1 MSGQCDISY
10 LIYHFVVL
18 WAVFI
23 LPGIIKLTVSNTQN
37 NLESVLKLQIFKQGY
52 GKTTSRYITS
62 NYMPQIACFKKT
74 LFLNYSF
81 NDKSLYLIFLYAK
94 TGCFE
99 KITIHCKFFCNFF
112 IYFTHVRTLGV
123 FLRLLMFSFCM
134 CFCTEAKKQRKKKSL
149 TGE

>member
-1 MSGQCDISY
+1 MTSSIVNNVRAMWYFLFNLPFCCPLGC
-10 LIYHFVVL
+10 
-18 WAVFI
+18 FI

-52 GKTTSRYITS
+52 GKTTSCYITS

-112 IYFTHVRTLGV
+112 YIFYPCQDFGSVFEIANVLLLHV
-123 FLRLLMFSFCM
+123 FLYRS
-134 CFCTEAKKQRKKKSL
+134 
-149 TGE
+149 